1 VKLGRVASWFLTAF
15 GVWSLVIWPRFLK
28 AIWQDHRSWN
38 NGPTSFFLVH
48 VVLVVI
54 SITAGL
60 AIGVIGWRSLR
71 VLRKVDA

>member
-1 VKLGRVASWFLTAF
+1 MKLGRVASWFLTAF
-15 GVWSLVIWPRFLK
+15 GAWSLVIWPRFLK